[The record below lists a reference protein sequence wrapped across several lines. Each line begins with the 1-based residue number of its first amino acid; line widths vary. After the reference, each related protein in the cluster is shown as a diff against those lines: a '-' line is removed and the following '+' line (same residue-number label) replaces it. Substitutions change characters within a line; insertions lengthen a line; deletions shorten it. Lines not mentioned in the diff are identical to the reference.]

1 MSTFATNFWVARYE
15 CSPNEMHSP
24 GIFGRIL
31 CKIGRNPE
39 YHVDITSA
47 KSVFCRC
54 SRELRNIKTRNPGA
68 GSREP
73 ELEPEPEP
81 SYLKLDDSDSS
92 TRQSVES
99 HSLHSAASFK
109 FNNRISFVII
119 GIAAIGTRTAGIKE
133 RKEILSSQPPLL
145 SVLT

>member
-81 SYLKLDDSDSS
+81 EPEPELEPEPEPEPSYLKLDDSDS
-92 TRQSVES
+92 
-99 HSLHSAASFK
+99 
-109 FNNRISFVII
+109 
-119 GIAAIGTRTAGIKE
+119 
-133 RKEILSSQPPLL
+133 
-145 SVLT
+145 